1 MPRVIATAAFMLA
14 LVPGLAQAQLVQQ
27 HSFNINGDVV
37 MVGNGLLTCSTTS
50 GNGNSNCAGHQ
61 GGTGSNGQNADRD
74 MVYINT
80 DPVGGSAPAN
90 SSTATVSMP
99 AGAIVRS
106 AGLYW
111 SGRSGDSNNARR
123 NIHFKVPGGSYQ
135 QLTANS
141 ADVYTFTA
149 QGDNG
154 RRPYTAYRDVTSLVT
169 ASGSYSVGGLTS
181 SIGTGDSLGLFGGW
195 ALIIT
200 YEHSSKPFRR
210 LMVFNAS
217 NALQVSNGNPASAT
231 VSGLLTPPAGS
242 FNAYMGA
249 LVWEGDDGITGDRF
263 NLTGA
268 GVLGGGSLSDAQSPN
283 NNFWNSRISHL
294 GSLFTGRNP
303 AYANN
308 FAIDL
313 KMVDISSG
321 SAGPRMANNATTA
334 DLQFTSTGDVYF
346 PHALVFIS
354 DLFSPLVLPSMQK
367 TVSNVSRPG
376 ATNVKPGETLEYT
389 IKFGNTGQDGAIRVV
404 LTDPIPAGTTY
415 LPGSLR
421 VHRDDGLGI
430 SSATPRSDGSGD
442 DQAEFDTG
450 NNRVVFRVGSGANAT
465 TGGML
470 AQNQQVDLRFRVTVN
485 AGAGPTL
492 TNVATLTH
500 GAQTFPDDPD
510 RTVTGSANT
519 NIPVLLPS
527 ITVSKAVNP
536 VSGTPVAPGDTLTYT
551 LTVSVTNGPT
561 MEPLVLTDTLSAQV
575 NNLQVT
581 NLGSFTQGGTAT
593 VPTFTLPTN
602 TANGIYT
609 VVYTVDVLAAA
620 SGNVGNQVVVT
631 SGGGN
636 PPPDCR
642 PCSTSNP
649 VAPSVT
655 VTKTANPASGAAVVQ
670 GDTLTYTLTVVVAN
684 GPTTAPVELTDT
696 LSTQVENLQVTNLGS
711 FTQSGTATVPV
722 FTLPVNTANGSYSV
736 TYTVVVKSDATG
748 SVGNSVVVTNNGG
761 DPTPSCP
768 AGAPCTTTHT
778 VNPSSADMVPVFSG
792 LPAVLEPGE
801 VVSGGTLTC
810 TNNGPGSAVGASCVP
825 SASAGTLSNV
835 VCTPATPATVAN
847 GGSIVC
853 TFDYTAPGTAGGSDT
868 GPTSVTFTGTTGA
881 TNDSNGGTT
890 TGGNNSTT
898 ATPPIVDAVD
908 DTTSAPGGST
918 GNTFDLGG
926 NDQVPPGST
935 FTLTGGTCANPS
947 LTGSV
952 VTYDA
957 TPNPCTVVYQV
968 CAPAPNQT
976 QCDTATLTVLMA
988 RLSVVKSVT
997 SIGPYTVGS
1006 TISYSFLVTN
1016 TGSVTLTDVT
1026 VTDGL
1031 AGLSAVV
1038 CPSTTLA
1045 VGANM
1050 TCTAT
1055 YVVTQ
1060 TDVDAGNVH
1069 NSATASGTPPA
1080 TPTNPNPTPITT
1092 PPSVIDT
1099 PIAQTPALATAKTAT
1114 LTVDNGTPGVANIGD
1129 VITYHVTV
1137 TNTGNMTLT
1146 NVVVVDT
1153 LDGYA
1158 PTTLTCS
1165 PTTLAP
1171 GQVATCASYTHTVTV
1186 EDANRQGGQ
1195 LDNQVVASATTVGS
1209 VSLSVTALGN
1219 AMVLVQP
1226 DPVQV
1231 RIVKTAGVRDV
1242 KVGDLVR
1249 YTLSIQNTGTT
1260 PLVNGVIVD
1269 TPPAGFSYVD
1279 GSLVVDDADD
1289 VGRIVG
1295 TWPLSIDGID
1305 IPAGQTAT
1313 VAYLLR
1319 VGAGVRAGI
1328 HSNSALVRD
1337 NTGVVS
1343 NVASADVQLTADPM
1357 LDESLILGTVFDD
1370 RDADGWQDSAALS
1383 GVRVQGGFV
1392 ASAYVAG
1399 STTVD
1404 RGNGAQPEA
1413 DASSPLL
1420 HGIAIGDISG
1430 RDSDADPASA
1440 HRVVVSQMLHALEF
1454 DNDFVLT
1461 SHEGVTVRM
1470 DAAGAITVERSG
1482 MAAKGLTGAAPTVE
1496 RKVSQVEGGYR
1507 VDYVIQNDGVDE
1519 RGIPGVRI
1527 ASVEGLLVETD
1538 QFGRYHL
1545 TGIDGGR
1552 WERGRN
1558 FILKVDPA
1566 TVPPGSKFTT
1576 ENPLLRR
1583 VTPGLPV
1590 RFDFGVKLPSGMV
1603 EGGSHEVELE
1613 LGEVLFDPESASL
1626 RSEYLPVIERM
1637 AAQVREH
1644 GAGEVVIAANGE
1656 SQALAYDRA
1665 KVVRD
1670 ALLAILPAELAQ
1682 ATRVSLRS
1690 DLADPRSTLVSLGES
1705 PLLGTILFDTDK
1717 SAIKPEYVPVIEKIA
1732 ADIEKLG
1739 GGVVGVIGHADRRGS
1754 DAYNVALGMRRAKAV
1769 YEAIAARLGAEA
1781 RSRLRVEINDDP
1793 TAPVG
1798 LRDGR
1803 EVR

>member
-1 MPRVIATAAFMLA
+1 MI
-14 LVPGLAQAQLVQQ
+14 
-27 HSFNINGDVV
+27 D
-37 MVGNGLLTCSTTS
+37 
-50 GNGNSNCAGHQ
+50 
-61 GGTGSNGQNADRD
+61 
-74 MVYINT
+74 
-80 DPVGGSAPAN
+80 
-90 SSTATVSMP
+90 
-99 AGAIVRS
+99 
-106 AGLYW
+106 
-111 SGRSGDSNNARR
+111 
-123 NIHFKVPGGSYQ
+123 
-135 QLTANS
+135 
-141 ADVYTFTA
+141 
-149 QGDNG
+149 
-154 RRPYTAYRDVTSLVT
+154 
-169 ASGSYSVGGLTS
+169 
-181 SIGTGDSLGLFGGW
+181 
-195 ALIIT
+195 
-200 YEHSSKPFRR
+200 
-210 LMVFNAS
+210 
-217 NALQVSNGNPASAT
+217 
-231 VSGLLTPPAGS
+231 TP
-242 FNAYMGA
+242 
-249 LVWEGDDGITGDRF
+249 I
-263 NLTGA
+263 
-268 GVLGGGSLSDAQSPN
+268 
-283 NNFWNSRISHL
+283 
-294 GSLFTGRNP
+294 
-303 AYANN
+303 
-308 FAIDL
+308 
-313 KMVDISSG
+313 
-321 SAGPRMANNATTA
+321 
-334 DLQFTSTGDVYF
+334 
-346 PHALVFIS
+346 
-354 DLFSPLVLPSMQK
+354 
-367 TVSNVSRPG
+367 
-376 ATNVKPGETLEYT
+376 
-389 IKFGNTGQDGAIRVV
+389 
-404 LTDPIPAGTTY
+404 
-415 LPGSLR
+415 
-421 VHRDDGLGI
+421 
-430 SSATPRSDGSGD
+430 
-442 DQAEFDTG
+442 
-450 NNRVVFRVGSGANAT
+450 
-465 TGGML
+465 
-470 AQNQQVDLRFRVTVN
+470 
-485 AGAGPTL
+485 
-492 TNVATLTH
+492 
-500 GAQTFPDDPD
+500 AQT
-510 RTVTGSANT
+510 
-519 NIPVLLPS
+519 
-527 ITVSKAVNP
+527 
-536 VSGTPVAPGDTLTYT
+536 
-551 LTVSVTNGPT
+551 
-561 MEPLVLTDTLSAQV
+561 
-575 NNLQVT
+575 
-581 NLGSFTQGGTAT
+581 
-593 VPTFTLPTN
+593 
-602 TANGIYT
+602 
-609 VVYTVDVLAAA
+609 
-620 SGNVGNQVVVT
+620 
-631 SGGGN
+631 
-636 PPPDCR
+636 
-642 PCSTSNP
+642 
-649 VAPSVT
+649 
-655 VTKTANPASGAAVVQ
+655 PAM
-670 GDTLTYTLTVVVAN
+670 T
-684 GPTTAPVELTDT
+684 
-696 LSTQVENLQVTNLGS
+696 
-711 FTQSGTATVPV
+711 
-722 FTLPVNTANGSYSV
+722 
-736 TYTVVVKSDATG
+736 
-748 SVGNSVVVTNNGG
+748 
-761 DPTPSCP
+761 
-768 AGAPCTTTHT
+768 
-778 VNPSSADMVPVFSG
+778 
-792 LPAVLEPGE
+792 
-801 VVSGGTLTC
+801 
-810 TNNGPGSAVGASCVP
+810 
-825 SASAGTLSNV
+825 
-835 VCTPATPATVAN
+835 
-847 GGSIVC
+847 
-853 TFDYTAPGTAGGSDT
+853 
-868 GPTSVTFTGTTGA
+868 
-881 TNDSNGGTT
+881 
-890 TGGNNSTT
+890 
-898 ATPPIVDAVD
+898 
-908 DTTSAPGGST
+908 
-918 GNTFDLGG
+918 
-926 NDQVPPGST
+926 
-935 FTLTGGTCANPS
+935 
-947 LTGSV
+947 
-952 VTYDA
+952 
-957 TPNPCTVVYQV
+957 
-968 CAPAPNQT
+968 
-976 QCDTATLTVLMA
+976 
-988 RLSVVKSVT
+988 VVKSVT
-997 SIGPYTVGS
+997 SSGPYTVGS

-1031 AGLSAVV
+1031 AGLSAIV
-1038 CPSTTLA
+1038 CPSTTLP
-1045 VGANM
+1045 VGGAM

-1060 TDVDAGNVH
+1060 SDVDAGNVH

>member
-80 DPVGGSAPAN
+80 DPVGSGAPAN

-636 PPPDCR
+636 PPPDCS

-655 VTKTANPASGAAVVQ
+655 VAKTANPASGAAVVQ

-801 VVSGGTLTC
+801 LTTGTLTC

>member
-80 DPVGGSAPAN
+80 DPVGSGAPAN

-636 PPPDCR
+636 PPPDCS

-655 VTKTANPASGAAVVQ
+655 VAKTANPASGAAVVQ

-722 FTLPVNTANGSYSV
+722 FTLPANTANGSYSV

-801 VVSGGTLTC
+801 LTTGTLTC

>member
-80 DPVGGSAPAN
+80 DPVGSGAPAN

-636 PPPDCR
+636 PPPDCS

-655 VTKTANPASGAAVVQ
+655 VAKTANPASGAAVVQ

-722 FTLPVNTANGSYSV
+722 FTLPANTANGSYSV

-976 QCDTATLTVLMA
+976 QCDTATLTVLMPA
-988 RLSVVKSVT
+988 MTVVKSVT
-997 SIGPYTVGS
+997 SSGPYTVGS
-1006 TISYSFLVTN
+1006 TIGYSFLVTN

-1031 AGLSAVV
+1031 AGLSAIV
-1038 CPSTTLA
+1038 CPSTTLP
-1045 VGANM
+1045 VGGAM

-1060 TDVDAGNVH
+1060 SDVDAGNVH